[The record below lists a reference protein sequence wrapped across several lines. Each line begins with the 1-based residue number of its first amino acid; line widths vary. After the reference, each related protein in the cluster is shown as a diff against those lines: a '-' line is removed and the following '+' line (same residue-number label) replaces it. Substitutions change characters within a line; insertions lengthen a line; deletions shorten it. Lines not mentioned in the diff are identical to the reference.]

1 MFPVV
6 CRAGAPP
13 SRFLW
18 FLAALLCERR
28 VTRFLARAPFG
39 FCLSAF
45 ILFVVACFPLFASV
59 LPCLRYFVVVNG
71 GLCPF
76 ICQGFLFH
84 LVDLLGVFLCV
95 SRMW

>member
-1 MFPVV
+1 VNYGVSCLLRGGVLVPVV
-6 CRAGAPP
+6 YRAGAPP

-45 ILFVVACFPLFASV
+45 ILFSARVFSAICVCFVLFA
-59 LPCLRYFVVVNG
+59 
-71 GLCPF
+71 
-76 ICQGFLFH
+76 LFCC
-84 LVDLLGVFLCV
+84 G
-95 SRMW
+95 